1 MWRFG
6 ASTGRGYRLKQSGLR
21 QIKRGENAACLMY
34 GMAER
39 TKAWQC
45 VGCGRIESQATC
57 MGICHDV
64 PVEMVSAADYAA
76 LETEAVSLRAERD
89 SLRLFVLQ
97 LASVAPR
104 GGEWERVYRDLQSA
118 ALRLLDRQTVSEAA
132 NEAVRRSA

>member
-1 MWRFG
+1 M
-6 ASTGRGYRLKQSGLR
+6 T
-21 QIKRGENAACLMY
+21 
-34 GMAER
+34 ER

-76 LETEAVSLRAERD
+76 LESELLGLRAERD
-89 SLRLFVLQ
+89 QLRLFVLQ
-97 LASVAPR
+97 LAHVSPR

-118 ALRLLDRQTVSEAA
+118 ALRLLDHETVPEAA
-132 NEAVRRSA
+132 NDAVRRSA